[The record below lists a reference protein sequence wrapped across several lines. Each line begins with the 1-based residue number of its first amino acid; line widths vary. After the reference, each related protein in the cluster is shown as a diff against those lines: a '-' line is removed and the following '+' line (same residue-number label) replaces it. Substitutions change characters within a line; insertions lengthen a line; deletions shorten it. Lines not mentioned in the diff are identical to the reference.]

1 MTIPVQ
7 PTLTIN
13 VDGAVFEVAK
23 MSADVQQLVRY
34 FDEFRQREVDLTT
47 DLVMV
52 RGALRD
58 MQNTLL
64 QTIQVERLAAMQKTA
79 EPTQLVEDA
88 VPSTPTA
95 TKRARKGA
103 AQ

>member
-23 MSADVQQLVRY
+23 MSSDVQQLVRY
-34 FDEFRQREVDLTT
+34 FDEFRQREMDLTT
-47 DLVMV
+47 DIVMV

-64 QTIQVERLAAMQKTA
+64 QTIQAERVAAQQKA
-79 EPTQLVEDA
+79 E
-88 VPSTPTA
+88 TPAQPAEEA
-95 TKRARKGA
+95 TTPAPAPAKRARKGA